1 MSYFHGT
8 SPTSSTEKHI
18 EIKNIS
24 NIEEGSSWTDSN
36 NTSPNKSHENSNE
49 AFKTDPILAGRITS
63 ILKNS
68 SSIDSPS
75 DKDRDDREGAPSSIS
90 FESNRFTFEGYNMSE
105 EATPDKIVDEK
116 YTTVAFSNGCGP
128 RTPVAES
135 VASRTLCCDALE
147 SSNDCD
153 CKEKQILHSDRL
165 ENLNILV
172 FNLVNTNV
180 RSR

>member
-8 SPTSSTEKHI
+8 SPTSSTEKHK
-18 EIKNIS
+18 EIKDIS

-49 AFKTDPILAGRITS
+49 ALKADPMLTGRIIS

-68 SSIDSPS
+68 NSIESPS
-75 DKDRDDREGAPSSIS
+75 DKDRDNREGEPSSIS
-90 FESNRFTFEGYNMSE
+90 FESNRFTFEGYTILKE
-105 EATPDKIVDEK
+105 TTDDKIDDEK
-116 YTTVAFSNGCGP
+116 DTQMSFSNGCGL
-128 RTPVAES
+128 RTPVADS
-135 VASRTLCCDALE
+135 VAIRTLCCNALE

-172 FNLVNTNV
+172 FIQ
-180 RSR
+180 

>member
-36 NTSPNKSHENSNE
+36 NTSPNKSHENSTE
-49 AFKTDPILAGRITS
+49 VLKTDPMLTGRITS

-68 SSIDSPS
+68 SSIESPS
-75 DKDRDDREGAPSSIS
+75 DKDRDDREDTPSSIS

-105 EATPDKIVDEK
+105 EATPDKIGDEQ
-116 YTTVAFSNGCGP
+116 YTTVSFSNGCGP
-128 RTPVAES
+128 IAPVAES

-165 ENLNILV
+165 EIINISV
-172 FNLVNTNV
+172 FA
-180 RSR
+180 